1 MSGLLTGSF
10 PYFATNA
17 ASPFPA
23 IFSWHGIGWANTL
36 IRVGALCALT
46 ASLIGAMFPMP
57 RILWSMADDGLM
69 YEFIARINKKTQLP
83 VNATIIC
90 SAVAAILAAVFDL
103 SVLVDF
109 MSIGTLAA
117 YFLVALCVLT
127 LRYRPDVKADIGKLF
142 KFTSENF

>member
-1 MSGLLTGSF
+1 
-10 PYFATNA
+10 
-17 ASPFPA
+17 
-23 IFSWHGIGWANTL
+23 
-36 IRVGALCALT
+36 
-46 ASLIGAMFPMP
+46 MP

-142 KFTSENF
+142 KFRSYFL